1 MSLDGLL
8 HLPGLDADV
17 PLGDG
22 GAAVLEELLHQGD
35 IVIAVLIDFGGIVLP
50 EAVGANVPIAQVVA
64 DRFQMPL
71 DGSLCHWENSL
82 LLRNAMVQAVAPD
95 ELIEGQRDREHPG
108 LSGLLLCDGQAV
120 ALPVLDDVRKP
131 ELQNIRDPQPQVCL
145 QH

>member
-22 GAAVLEELLHQGD
+22 GTAVLEELLHQGD

-50 EAVGANVPIAQVVA
+50 EAVGADVPIAQVVA

-71 DGSLCHWENSL
+71 NGPLRHWENSL
-82 LLRNAMVQAVAPD
+82 LLRDTMVQAVAPD
-95 ELIEGQRDREHPG
+95 ELIEGQRYGEHPG
-108 LSGLLLCDGQAV
+108 LPGFLLRDGQAV
-120 ALPVLDDVRKP
+120 AFPVFDNVSKT
-131 ELQNIRDPQPQVCL
+131 ELQDIGDPQSQVCL

>member
-22 GAAVLEELLHQGD
+22 GTAVLEELLHQGD
-35 IVIAVLIDFGGIVLP
+35 IVMAVLIDFGGVVLP
-50 EAVGANVPIAQVVA
+50 KTVGTDIPVTQVVA

-71 DGSLCHWENSL
+71 DGPLCHWKNSL

-95 ELIEGQRDREHPG
+95 ELIEGQRYREHPG
-108 LSGLLLCDGQAV
+108 LPGFLLCDGQAV
-120 ALPVLDDVRKP
+120 ALPVLDNVGEA
-131 ELQNIRDPQPQVCL
+131 EL
-145 QH
+145 

>member
-35 IVIAVLIDFGGIVLP
+35 IVMAVLIDFSGVVLP
-50 EAVGANVPIAQVVA
+50 EAVGADVPIAQVVA

-71 DGSLCHWENSL
+71 DGPLCHWENP
-82 LLRNAMVQAVAPD
+82 LLRRDIMVQAVAAN
-95 ELIEGQRDREHPG
+95 ELIE
-108 LSGLLLCDGQAV
+108 C
-120 ALPVLDDVRKP
+120 
-131 ELQNIRDPQPQVCL
+131 
-145 QH
+145 